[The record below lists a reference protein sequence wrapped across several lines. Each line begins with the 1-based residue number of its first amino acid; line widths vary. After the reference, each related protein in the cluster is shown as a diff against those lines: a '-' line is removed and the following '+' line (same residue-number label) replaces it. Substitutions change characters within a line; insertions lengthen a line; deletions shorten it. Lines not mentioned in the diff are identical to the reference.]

1 MFFLLIH
8 LPWDACRVVGG
19 PGSLAA
25 SLAAILLCPT
35 IYSIKNGLKYI
46 FELPNVHPMFGA
58 ASDESTRVPIPD

>member
-1 MFFLLIH
+1 M
-8 LPWDACRVVGG
+8 GG

-25 SLAAILLCPT
+25 SQLAILHGPT

-58 ASDESTRVPIPD
+58 ASDEYTSVPIPK